1 LVGEFYVFIELD
13 GWMSRLRFSACHF
26 TPGHPKCGRLHGHT
40 YGVNVRIEGEQN
52 GEFIMDFGELKPM
65 IMGVCDLLD
74 HKVLLAGRDDR
85 IQVVEDGNDVEVIV
99 IEDGKR
105 YVFPKEDVVILPISS
120 ASAEDLCQFVAS
132 QLTALLSNHGNISSI
147 SVRVDEGIGQ
157 GAGCTMVL

>member
-1 LVGEFYVFIELD
+1 MFVELD

-40 YGVNVRIEGEQN
+40 YAVNVRVEGEQR
-52 GEFIMDFGELKPM
+52 GEFIVDFGELKPI
-65 IMGVCDLLD
+65 IMDICDLLD

-85 IQVVEDGNDVEVIV
+85 IQVVEKGSGVEVVV

-105 YVFPKEDVVILPISS
+105 YVFPREDVVVLPILSV
-120 ASAEDLCQFVAS
+120 SAEDLCQFVTSKLA
-132 QLTALLSNHGNISSI
+132 ALLSEHKNISSI